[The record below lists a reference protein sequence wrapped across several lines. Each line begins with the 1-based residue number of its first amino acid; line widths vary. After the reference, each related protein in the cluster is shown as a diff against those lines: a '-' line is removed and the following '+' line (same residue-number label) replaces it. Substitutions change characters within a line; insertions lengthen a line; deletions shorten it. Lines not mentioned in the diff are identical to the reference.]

1 MRQAVISNR
10 WHAQALAEQEF
21 NSSVGT
27 PAWMAPEVLQGCEC
41 YDPMQVRDSCAL
53 LPRPSAA
60 LHTWVF
66 RTVQVAAM
74 RHKKQDCMNTHREIH
89 ERTSSRTLGCGLCSI
104 HECTICLYLR
114 CCCSCIVPLVVRLG
128 EKHSLRLC
136 RQTPGRLG
144 SSSGRSERG
153 RSRTRTW

>member
-1 MRQAVISNR
+1 MQQPEPILEMRQAVISNR

-41 YDPMQVRDSCAL
+41 YDPMTQWSTTAALFVL

-60 LHTWVF
+60 LHTWAF

-74 RHKKQDCMNTHREIH
+74 RHKKQDCMNTHREVH
-89 ERTSSRTLGCGLCSI
+89 E
-104 HECTICLYLR
+104 
-114 CCCSCIVPLVVRLG
+114 P
-128 EKHSLRLC
+128 
-136 RQTPGRLG
+136 
-144 SSSGRSERG
+144 
-153 RSRTRTW
+153 